1 MGQLNDK
8 ELNAEIDRRT
18 RELLE
23 LQQERMRRVLARQ
36 KATRSK

>member
-1 MGQLNDK
+1 MDPRLK

-23 LQQERMRRVLARQ
+23 LQKERMRLKREA
-36 KATRSK
+36 K